1 MNSEIHN
8 LKNERVGSV
17 DLPERVFKVKWNPDL
32 VHQAVRVQLANKRD
46 NLAHAK
52 GRSEVRGGGVK
63 PWRQKGTGR
72 ARHGSIR
79 SPIWKGGGVTH
90 GPNKEE
96 IFTLKINKKMKQ
108 LATFSVLS
116 RRLKDGDIKIIDS
129 LDIKDARTKSL
140 NEMLNSFF
148 GKKIKLS
155 ALLIPK
161 EADKNIY
168 KTSRNISGIQA
179 LSPKSLNVYDLMKYK
194 NILIDKEAVS
204 VINKHYHEVK

>member
-79 SPIWKGGGVTH
+79 SPIWKGGGVAH
-90 GPNKEE
+90 GP
-96 IFTLKINKKMKQ
+96 LKWESYKKGINKKMAKKA
-108 LATFSVLS
+108 LAV
-116 RRLKDGDIKIIDS
+116 
-129 LDIKDARTKSL
+129 A
-140 NEMLNSFF
+140 
-148 GKKIKLS
+148 LS
-155 ALLIPK
+155 AKFKDNEVAVVDSINMPRPKTKEMAIIVKNFSKIVSGKGGSYILITPDHSP
-161 EADKNIY
+161 ELVRLSNNIKNIDIIEA
-168 KTSRNISGIQA
+168 RN
-179 LSPKSLNVYDLMKYK
+179 LSPLTVMSHKY
-194 NILIDKEAVS
+194 AV
-204 VINKHYHEVK
+204 I